1 MPRDGTETYEKILP
15 AAKEEFLEKGFEQA
29 SMREIASRAGISAAG
44 IYRHFKDKEELFAR
58 VVQPAIDALMSWYN
72 RYREVD
78 YGFLREERL
87 DEVWNSGADV
97 EMILQVVYPNFDLF
111 KLIICKAEGTRYAH
125 FIHELVEM
133 EQKETLNFMEEAKKR
148 GISVKEIR
156 QEEMHLLM
164 SAYVTALFEVVV
176 HDFPLEDARHYLR
189 TFHEFFYPAWRTVLG
204 F

>member
-29 SMREIASRAGISAAG
+29 SMREIASRADISAAG

-58 VVQPAIDALMSWYN
+58 VVQPAIDALMSCYN

-156 QEEMHLLM
+156 PEEMHLLM

>member
-1 MPRDGTETYEKILP
+1 MPRDGTETYEKILL

-156 QEEMHLLM
+156 PEEMHLLM

-189 TFHEFFYPAWRTVLG
+189 TFREFFYPAWRTVLG

>member
-148 GISVKEIR
+148 GISVK
-156 QEEMHLLM
+156 
-164 SAYVTALFEVVV
+164 
-176 HDFPLEDARHYLR
+176 
-189 TFHEFFYPAWRTVLG
+189 
-204 F
+204 

>member
-78 YGFLREERL
+78 YGFFAKNVL
-87 DEVWNSGADV
+87 
-97 EMILQVVYPNFDLF
+97 M
-111 KLIICKAEGTRYAH
+111 KCGTAGR
-125 FIHELVEM
+125 M
-133 EQKETLNFMEEAKKR
+133 
-148 GISVKEIR
+148 
-156 QEEMHLLM
+156 
-164 SAYVTALFEVVV
+164 
-176 HDFPLEDARHYLR
+176 
-189 TFHEFFYPAWRTVLG
+189 WR
-204 F
+204 